1 MGCAPFDT
9 LLEPS
14 ALWVSCLECGVP
26 SVGVKGISRQVCSVA
41 TLWLRSHVEMAM
53 FILVVGN

>member
-9 LLEPS
+9 ALEPC

-26 SVGVKGISRQVCSVA
+26 SVGVKGISRQVC
-41 TLWLRSHVEMAM
+41 
-53 FILVVGN
+53 LVVRPWKQVVPQVRVGKDMLIL